1 MQTETLLAKV
11 GQFAQRACGLP
22 RGARVVVGVSG
33 GADSLT
39 LLDAL
44 HRLGYTVI
52 AAHYHHG
59 LRAEADADEAAA
71 RTLAQALGVPWVR
84 ESGDVAALAAARG
97 LSLEAAAR
105 EARYRFLF
113 RVAQT
118 YQAEAVAVGHTA
130 DDQAE
135 TVLMHILRGS
145 GLAGLSGLRARRV
158 IPAWDATRAL
168 VRPLLP
174 LRRAETVAYAHAH
187 GLPVRWDASN
197 WDRRFFRNRAR
208 LDLLPRLRAEN
219 PAVDAALVRL
229 AEAAAADEDFLA
241 AEAARRLPQVLA
253 ARGKGYIALARTA
266 FLQAHPALQRRWLR
280 EMAATLTG
288 QQPEF
293 AQVELARER
302 AQHPG
307 RGAHPWFGG
316 LRLWV
321 EPQHLWLTTAET
333 ALPTE
338 AWPQLPT
345 DDTFFLPAGERLK
358 LADGWVLEAS
368 PPQPLPADWRTRASA
383 AAVWLDATQMAFP
396 LTVRPRR
403 PGDVIAP
410 LGLDGRQKIS
420 DLMIN
425 AKIPQR
431 LRARWPLVI
440 SRQRVVW
447 VPLLALA
454 HHARITPQ
462 TRVAVQLRIS
472 KEVLDGIV
480 SS

>member
-1 MQTETLLAKV
+1 MQTEMLLTKI
-11 GQFAQRACGLP
+11 GQFAQEACGLHQ
-22 RGARVVVGVSG
+22 GTRVVVGVSG

-59 LRAEADADEAAA
+59 LRAEADADETAA
-71 RTLAQALGVPWVR
+71 RALAQTLGVPWVR
-84 ESGDVAALAAARG
+84 EGSDVASLATARG

-113 RVAQT
+113 HVAQI

-174 LRRAETVAYAHAH
+174 LQRAETVAYAHAR

-197 WDRRFFRNRAR
+197 WDRRFFRNRVR

-219 PAVDAALVRL
+219 PAVDAALIRL
-229 AEAAAADEDFLA
+229 ADAAAADEDFLA
-241 AEAARRLPQVLA
+241 AEATRRLPQVLS
-253 ARGKGYIALARTA
+253 ARGKGYAALARA
-266 FLQAHPALQRRWLR
+266 EFLRAHPALQRRWLR
-280 EMAATLTG
+280 KIAETLTG
-288 QQPEF
+288 HQPEF
-293 AQVELARER
+293 AQVELARKW
-302 AQHPG
+302 AQRPG
-307 RGAHPWFGG
+307 GGARTWFGN
-316 LRLWV
+316 LQLWV
-321 EPQHLWLTTAET
+321 EPQHLWLTTSET

-345 DDTFFLPAGERLK
+345 EGTFALPAGKHLK
-358 LADGWVLEAS
+358 LANGWVLEAS
-368 PPQPLPADWRTRASA
+368 PPQPLPADWRTRAST
-383 AAVWLDATQMAFP
+383 AAVWLDATQIAFP
-396 LTVRPRR
+396 LAVRPRR
-403 PGDVIAP
+403 PGDSLAL
-410 LGLDGRQKIS
+410 LGLKGRQKIS

-454 HHARITPQ
+454 HHTRITPQ
-462 TRVAVQLRIS
+462 THVAVQLRIF